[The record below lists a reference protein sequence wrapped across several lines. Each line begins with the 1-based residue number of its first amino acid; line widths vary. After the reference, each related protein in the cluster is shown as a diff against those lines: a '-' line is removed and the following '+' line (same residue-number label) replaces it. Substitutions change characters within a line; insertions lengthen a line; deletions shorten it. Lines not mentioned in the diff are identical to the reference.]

1 MGTRKKTRRL
11 NRLGLAFL
19 LAVLLIGGAIP
30 VLAWHPAIEAD
41 FECLPDGTYQIS
53 GHAGPWETENL
64 ADRTNTSIVV
74 TRDTYDGDEV
84 ASGAF
89 ELVGGKVP
97 GFNWTDEKKFFPGDV
112 VTYVVSAR
120 APWDSNNEP
129 PRRPGG
135 LHPDQT
141 VTIELPGDCVPE
153 EEAAGKII
161 VKKVTN
167 PQSDEAFAFTASW
180 LDEGFTLS
188 HGNMETSGPLASGT
202 YEVEELAHSGWTST
216 AVCGDGSSPAA
227 ISLEAGE
234 TVTCTF
240 TNTKDS
246 QPRALSASSTRTSTG
261 TIGDWVWEDT
271 DGDGYQADFETGV
284 ADVEVNLLNGGG
296 LVIATTYTDAVGEYE
311 FTGLAA
317 GTYEVQFIPPPG
329 YDVSPLRAV
338 DAPIDRNSDAGVA
351 GRTGFI
357 SLDAGQ
363 IDLTWDAGIVPARP
377 TLVLPQVITASTTTS
392 TTLAATSE
400 TLPFTGIA
408 DSLVGGAAVALV
420 MLGGLVLM
428 SIRRREQDAVVV
440 ADDSVSRLTVYTLK
454 Y

>member
-1 MGTRKKTRRL
+1 L

-53 GHAGPWETENL
+53 GHAGPWEAENL
-64 ADRTNTSIVV
+64 ADRTNPSIVV
-74 TRDTYDGDEV
+74 TRDSYDGDEV

-89 ELVGGKVP
+89 ELVGGKVA
-97 GFNWTDEKKFFPGDV
+97 GFDWTDEKKFSPGDV

-135 LHPDQT
+135 LHPDQA

-153 EEAAGKII
+153 EEAAGNIT

-167 PQSDEAFAFTASW
+167 TETGEVFGFTASW
-180 LDEGFTLS
+180 LEDGFTLS
-188 HGNMETSGPLASGT
+188 HGQMRESGPLEAGEYSVA
-202 YEVEELAHSGWTST
+202 EPAHSGWTST
-216 AVCGDGSSPAA
+216 AVCDDGSSPAA
-227 ISLEAGE
+227 ISLQAGE
-234 TVTCTF
+234 MVTCTF
-240 TNTKDS
+240 TNTKNS
-246 QPRALSASSTRTSTG
+246 PPRALSGSSTPTPTG

-271 DGDGYQADFETGV
+271 DGDGYQADFEPGV

-296 LVIATTYTDAVGEYE
+296 LVIATTDTDLTGKYQ

-317 GTYEVQFIPPPG
+317 GSYEVQFIPPPG

-351 GRTGFI
+351 GRTGLI
-357 SLDAGQ
+357 SLAAGQ

-392 TTLAATSE
+392 TTLAATIE

-408 DSLVGGAAVALV
+408 DSLIGGMALALLL
-420 MLGGLVLM
+420 LGGLVLL
-428 SIRRREQDAVVV
+428 SIRRREQDAVIV
-440 ADDSVSRLTVYTLK
+440 ADDWYSRLNVYTLK